1 MNNHGM
7 SNALIYAVSKIRVI
21 FDNGNPAEC
30 MENNGTGFFILRE
43 DKEYFITNRHVL
55 DPEKTEGIAGK
66 GYKMQTIYI
75 DLRNYDEATK
85 TPLSEELFV
94 KSCNYKFAD
103 NNFDDIACISD
114 IVYDKKPTVIR
125 TNIDIKLLAT
135 ADLFQSSFT
144 ICDTLAFIGFPS
156 NQYDLLHNLPIVRSG
171 IISSDPRV
179 NFAINGTDKGNAI
192 AYEVFST
199 GGSSGSP
206 VFALQKGFKLGPGL
220 EGPDDFFRPLKLIG
234 INAGHTKD
242 PKTGTHSQLS
252 YFYRSDMILALI
264 EKVASGQP

>member
-103 NNFDDIACISD
+103 NNFDDIENQLKLEYNKEEI
-114 IVYDKKPTVIR
+114 KKT
-125 TNIDIKLLAT
+125 K
-135 ADLFQSSFT
+135 
-144 ICDTLAFIGFPS
+144 
-156 NQYDLLHNLPIVRSG
+156 
-171 IISSDPRV
+171 
-179 NFAINGTDKGNAI
+179 
-192 AYEVFST
+192 AYE
-199 GGSSGSP
+199 
-206 VFALQKGFKLGPGL
+206 Q
-220 EGPDDFFRPLKLIG
+220 
-234 INAGHTKD
+234 
-242 PKTGTHSQLS
+242 
-252 YFYRSDMILALI
+252 LI
-264 EKVASGQP
+264 ELKKEENLINLNIQYFENLLMKMKYND